1 MTPRLLLI
9 CAKQA
14 TAHPGSMKF
23 SIVILGAPY
32 TDQAAETAYR
42 FAAATLARGHSI
54 YRLFF
59 YHDGV
64 HNASELLTL
73 PQDELQPA
81 RRWRE
86 LIQEHQLDAV
96 VCIAAALRRGV
107 LNDTEAR
114 RFDKPAHNLGEGI
127 KLAGLGELLD
137 AAHMSDRLITFG
149 ATS

>member
-1 MTPRLLLI
+1 
-9 CAKQA
+9 
-14 TAHPGSMKF
+14 MKF

-114 RFDKPAHNLGEGI
+114 RFDKPANNLGEGI

-137 AAHMSDRLITFG
+137 AARMSDRLITFG

>member
-1 MTPRLLLI
+1 MTPRLLLR
-9 CAKQA
+9 CSKEA
-14 TAHPGSMKF
+14 TANPGSMKF

-73 PQDELQPA
+73 PQDELAPA
-81 RRWRE
+81 QRWRE
-86 LIQEHQLDAV
+86 LIEEHRLEAV

-107 LNDTEAR
+107 LNETEAR
-114 RFDKPAHNLGEGI
+114 RFDKATHNLGDGF
-127 KLAGLGELLD
+127 KLAGLGELLG
-137 AAHMSDRLITFG
+137 AASVSDRLITFG
-149 ATS
+149 PTA